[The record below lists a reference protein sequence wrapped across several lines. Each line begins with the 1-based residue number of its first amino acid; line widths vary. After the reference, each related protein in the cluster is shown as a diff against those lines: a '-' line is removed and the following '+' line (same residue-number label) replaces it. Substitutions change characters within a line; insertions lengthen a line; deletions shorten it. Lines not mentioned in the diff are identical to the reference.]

1 MNGQITTPYSAAGN
15 GRPPRKYADL
25 AVPYTIQPAANV
37 PAKMKT
43 RLTGM
48 SATPNSRS
56 HETCPI
62 EADEIEQADTLAAR
76 EPPEQRQA
84 SGVDQCS
91 VHRQPRLGV
100 VPRSRRGS
108 QNENGGDHGLRLQT

>member
-1 MNGQITTPYSAAGN
+1 
-15 GRPPRKYADL
+15 
-25 AVPYTIQPAANV
+25 
-37 PAKMKT
+37 
-43 RLTGM
+43 M

-84 SGVDQCS
+84 SGVDQRP
-91 VHRQPRLGV
+91 VHWQPRLSV

-108 QNENGGDHGLRLQT
+108 QNENGGDHGLRYHGKPGSRKQRDGRAAPRQSAGLPPLRQGVLRIRIHGPES